1 MKKKLS
7 FFFAEKYGTHIVIWP
22 AKKFFMFHSVLKYD
36 CYNNLGRHV
45 LNNAY
50 DGKIRNFE
58 QKNQTVSLN
67 ILQFDV

>member
-1 MKKKLS
+1 
-7 FFFAEKYGTHIVIWP
+7 
-22 AKKFFMFHSVLKYD
+22 MFHSVLKYD
-36 CYNNLGRHV
+36 CYNNLGRDV

>member
-1 MKKKLS
+1 
-7 FFFAEKYGTHIVIWP
+7 
-22 AKKFFMFHSVLKYD
+22 MFHSVLKYD